1 MLGLTDDAQP
11 CWSSA
16 FGVPRAV
23 LQLRPDPAQ
32 RPRLERIRDDL
43 TVRIAGAEPEGRL
56 GEIEGLR
63 ISLAVN
69 AAAIR
74 HDVKSSN
81 TDCCALAGVRHD
93 LDVLGLTDDEL
104 TAYRELLRRPSCTS
118 TELAASLDVAPG
130 QAAGLLGRL
139 EHLGLAAHSGE
150 CSERLTASPP
160 ELALGA
166 LLVEHQNAL
175 KLAEVE
181 LNSLGEL
188 YRTGVTHRAPAEV
201 IEVVRGTAAVRQR
214 FTQLQLGARSDVRCM
229 VQGPLLTVG
238 ITENDVEPVVAARGV
253 SYRIV
258 WERRMLDEGPEML
271 DALDRATAAGEQ
283 LRIVDA
289 VPLKLLIADRELA
302 LVPIAGSTSGSA
314 AEGALLVRPSAL
326 LDALL
331 ALFDL
336 FWERASPV
344 TVTAEGLTKE
354 SARGNVDD
362 VDGRILGLLA
372 AGLNDQAVASRLD
385 LSLRTVQRRMRG
397 LMDLTGARTRLQFG
411 IQMAQLAGSS
421 NPPEPDA
428 RHLDEA
434 NPPTSF
440 G

>member
-1 MLGLTDDAQP
+1 MVYVIGNA
-11 CWSSA
+11 CS
-16 FGVPRAV
+16 
-23 LQLRPDPAQ
+23 
-32 RPRLERIRDDL
+32 
-43 TVRIAGAEPEGRL
+43 
-56 GEIEGLR
+56 
-63 ISLAVN
+63 
-69 AAAIR
+69 AAALR
-74 HDVKSSN
+74 HSAKPPS
-81 TDCCALAGVRHD
+81 TDWCTLAGIRHD

-104 TAYRELLRRPSCTS
+104 NAYRELLRRPSCTS
-118 TELAASLDVAPG
+118 TELAASLSVTPG

-150 CSERLTASPP
+150 SPERLTASPP

-166 LLVEHQNAL
+166 MLVEHQNAL
-175 KLAEVE
+175 KLAESE
-181 LNSLGEL
+181 LSSLGEL
-188 YRTGVTHRAPAEV
+188 YRTGVTQRASAEV
-201 IEVVRGTAAVRQR
+201 IEVVRGVETIRQR
-214 FTQLQLGARSDVRCM
+214 FNQLQLGARSEVRCL

-238 ITENDVEPVVAARGV
+238 IVENDVEPAVAARGV

-258 WERRMLDEGPEML
+258 WEGRMLDEGPEML
-271 DALDRATAAGEQ
+271 DAVERATTAGEQ
-283 LRIVDA
+283 VRIVDA

-302 LVPIAGSTSGSA
+302 LVPIAGSTSGSDV
-314 AEGALLVRPSAL
+314 EGALLVRPSAL

-336 FWERASPV
+336 IWQRASPI
-344 TVTAEGLTKE
+344 TVTAGCLTHE
-354 SARGNVDD
+354 SAPSDIDD
-362 VDGRILGLLA
+362 MDGRILGLLA

-385 LSLRTVQRRMRG
+385 LSLRTVQRRVRG